1 MKIRKSKEALV
12 LTQKE
17 KIILS
22 EALAILEDIFD
33 ESEAGGSIE
42 NFADRA
48 KDSIEDLLEY
58 AEVEGGEPT
67 GVINISIKM

>member
-1 MKIRKSKEALV
+1 MEIRKSKETLI

-22 EALAILEDIFD
+22 EALAILEDIYD

-42 NFADRA
+42 RYADEA
-48 KDSIEDLLEY
+48 KDNIEDLLEDV
-58 AEVEGGEPT
+58 EVEGGEPI
-67 GVINISIKM
+67 GAINISIKM

>member
-1 MKIRKSKEALV
+1 MKIRKSKEALI

-42 NFADRA
+42 HFADEA
-48 KDSIEDLLEY
+48 KDNLEDLLEDV
-58 AEVEGGEPT
+58 EVEGGEPI
-67 GVINISIKM
+67 GAINISIKM